1 MKIHKYDPNANFFIS
16 IILWLLDAHT
26 YNSSSETT
34 YPHCV
39 RMYNIYRSEHLGT
52 GILTLQLKK
61 NEKKSEKWVGG
72 GHPHANL
79 TVLRV
84 IYIQVFVKFRKR
96 KFTTLMEFSTF
107 FCYFQSE
114 GDS

>member
-1 MKIHKYDPNANFFIS
+1 MIFIS
-16 IILWLLDAHT
+16 IILCLLGAHT

-61 NEKKSEKWVGG
+61 FEEKRVPPRQFNRPSGYIY
-72 GHPHANL
+72 
-79 TVLRV
+79 TSLRK
-84 IYIQVFVKFRKR
+84 IR
-96 KFTTLMEFSTF
+96 
-107 FCYFQSE
+107 
-114 GDS
+114 